1 MRVRITLPTN
11 DDGDTTRLDL
21 REVES
26 KLEGKRIWQARC
38 KLPIEGLLSLRD
50 VSVRPVEQT
59 VDADVERSYHDDDK
73 DKRDEHGD
81 DDAMRASDEIVL
93 EGIASS
99 SSTDW
104 HGTSMSLAALQ
115 NMARQF
121 KAGVPY
127 VATHHDA
134 EWMDMLGRTFDAE
147 VVSSTA
153 ARAAYGED
161 AAYELRVRTT
171 LYTDDERSR
180 VLLALLRRGVPVG
193 WSIGGWFTE
202 LEVVTNDSDEIEA
215 MVVRGVELDHLATTR
230 TPSNPDSFVASIA
243 SDTSEALRAA
253 RSRTSVEATR
263 RPNDVRH
270 VWKVV
275 ETEDSV
281 HVVFGKSENDWEG
294 VHTLE
299 ASSDE
304 SSDESSD
311 DETVERAV
319 ERAATSFA
327 DLPLADVDT
336 SWDWNADTAN
346 EILYADGGSEDEPNW
361 SLFERAH
368 LWVDDERRETRD
380 GYKLPIAMM
389 IDGEL
394 HAVPRAVIAALAA
407 LNGARGGV
415 DIPDD
420 DREDVYA
427 QIVAYYAKW
436 GDDEPPELR
445 SVSDEALVVERAV
458 ASYHGLPLDVSSS
471 WSWND
476 AAADEVLGES
486 NDWQR
491 FQLAHLVYDPARPNE
506 RDAYEYPFARMIDGE
521 FVAVLDA
528 VRSLLDALHAGE
540 LELGEPD
547 RAKAIEHLS
556 RYTSSVDE
564 AALDRA
570 PLDSR
575 SRLCSPTVEGIDA
588 RRSAPPADTSPT
600 HAEDAAMSDTPV
612 DTHAAAPDAS
622 PSSDRLD
629 RIESLLLRTVEA
641 LTTNPQPVAEPAP
654 EPVVEQSDDSEVV
667 ELRARLAAM
676 EQRMVA
682 LAQTPQRRGRPHVSH
697 VVPSAP
703 TTAFESFVRSAESHL
718 PSGSALV
725 TVCREQAGR
734 RSADLAELPSRQSL
748 EADLRAVLHA
758 ALADGVITDPDARAA
773 WR

>member
-11 DDGDTTRLDL
+11 DDGGTTRLDL

-26 KLEGKRIWQARC
+26 KLEGKRVWQARC
-38 KLPIEGLLSLRD
+38 KIPIEGVLSLRD
-50 VSVRPVEQT
+50 VSVRPASQT
-59 VDADVERSYHDDDK
+59 VDASVERADYDEDDQK
-73 DKRDEHGD
+73 TTRDEATLD
-81 DDAMRASDEIVL
+81 ETRASDEIVL

-99 SSTDW
+99 TSTDW

-115 NMARQF
+115 NMAAQF
-121 KAGVPY
+121 KSGVPY
-127 VATHHDA
+127 VTTHDRS
-134 EWMDMLGRTFDAE
+134 EWMDMLGLTFDAE
-147 VVSSTA
+147 VVSSTV

-161 AAYELRVRTT
+161 SGYELRVRTT

-202 LEVVTNDSDEIEA
+202 LEVVTNDNDEIEA
-215 MVVRGVELDHLATTR
+215 MVVRSVELDHLATTR

-253 RSRTSVEATR
+253 RSRTSAEATR

-281 HVVFGKSENDWEG
+281 HVVFGKSEKDWEG

-299 ASSDE
+299 ASDDE
-304 SSDESSD
+304 ASD
-311 DETVERAV
+311 DEASDDEAVERAV
-319 ERAATSFA
+319 A
-327 DLPLADVDT
+327 P
-336 SWDWNADTAN
+336 
-346 EILYADGGSEDEPNW
+346 
-361 SLFERAH
+361 
-368 LWVDDERRETRD
+368 
-380 GYKLPIAMM
+380 
-389 IDGEL
+389 
-394 HAVPRAVIAALAA
+394 
-407 LNGARGGV
+407 
-415 DIPDD
+415 
-420 DREDVYA
+420 
-427 QIVAYYAKW
+427 
-436 GDDEPPELR
+436 
-445 SVSDEALVVERAV
+445 VERAV

-471 WSWND
+471 WSWGNE
-476 AAADEVLGES
+476 AADEVLGES

-491 FQLAHLVYDPARPNE
+491 FQLAHLVYDPNLPNH
-506 RDAYEYPFARMIDGE
+506 RDAYSYPFARMIDGK
-521 FVAVLDA
+521 FVAVLEA

-556 RYTSSVDE
+556 RYTSSVDD
-564 AALDRA
+564 AVLDL
-570 PLDSR
+570 PSLDSR
-575 SRLCSPTVEGIDA
+575 SRLCSHTATGTDA
-588 RRSAPPADTSPT
+588 RRSAPPADPSPT

-612 DTHAAAPDAS
+612 DTPAAAPDAS

-641 LTTNPQPVAEPAP
+641 LTTTPAAAP
-654 EPVVEQSDDSEVV
+654 EPTPEPAAEQNDSEVV
-667 ELRARLAAM
+667 QLRAKLEAM
-676 EQRMVA
+676 ERRMVT

-697 VVPSAP
+697 VLPTAP
-703 TTAFESFVRSAESHL
+703 TTAFDSFVRSAETHM
-718 PSGSALV
+718 PNGSALI

-734 RSADLAELPSRQSL
+734 RSADLATLPTRQSL

-758 ALADGVITDPDARAA
+758 AMADGVITDPDARAA